1 LNIPGSDFSVHNFK
15 IANNY
20 IKSMLRLPPF
30 EYHAPSNIAEAVALK
45 AELGDSAMYSAG
57 GTDLFPNMKRRQ
69 FTPQNLI
76 GLADLQELR
85 TISEEKSANGLL
97 IGSGV
102 SLSEVA
108 QHAEIRGRFPAL
120 AQAAALVSAPQLR
133 NMGTLGGNLCLD
145 TRCNYYNQ
153 TFQWRKAL
161 GFCLKKEGDTCW
173 VALSSPKCL
182 AVSSS
187 DCAPVVLALN
197 AEFNLVGPEGQ
208 RTVAAAEFYKND
220 GADFLNKTSDELLV
234 SIRLPEHE
242 GWKMNYK
249 KLRRRDSIDFPILG
263 VATALRLESSGSK
276 GATLDC
282 AEIRIV
288 LGAVASAPLRAYEA
302 EKMLVGERLTTE
314 RIAAAAQLAAKL
326 AKPMDNTDM
335 TLGFRKKMVTRF
347 VEEALKE
354 ALEN

>member
-1 LNIPGSDFSVHNFK
+1 
-15 IANNY
+15 
-20 IKSMLRLPPF
+20 MLRLPPF

-76 GLADLQELR
+76 GLTDLQELR
-85 TISEEKSANGLL
+85 IISEEKSANGLL

-108 QHAEIRGRFPAL
+108 QHAEIRERFPAL

-197 AEFNLVGPEGQ
+197 AEFNLAGPEGQ

-335 TLGFRKKMVTRF
+335 TLGFRKKMVARF

>member
-1 LNIPGSDFSVHNFK
+1 
-15 IANNY
+15 
-20 IKSMLRLPPF
+20 MLRLPPF

-161 GFCLKKEGDTCW
+161 GFCLKKDGDTCW

-197 AEFNLVGPEGQ
+197 AEFNLAGPEGQ

-220 GADFLNKTSDELLV
+220 GADFLNKTPDELLV

>member
-1 LNIPGSDFSVHNFK
+1 
-15 IANNY
+15 
-20 IKSMLRLPPF
+20 MLRLPPF

-76 GLADLQELR
+76 GLTDLQELR

-108 QHAEIRGRFPAL
+108 QHAEICGRFPAL

-197 AEFNLVGPEGQ
+197 AEFNLAGPEGQ

-263 VATALRLESSGSK
+263 VATALRLESYGSK

>member
-1 LNIPGSDFSVHNFK
+1 
-15 IANNY
+15 
-20 IKSMLRLPPF
+20 MLRLPPF

-76 GLADLQELR
+76 GLTDLEELR

-161 GFCLKKEGDTCW
+161 GFCLKKDGDTCW

-197 AEFNLVGPEGQ
+197 AEFNLAGPEGQ

>member
-1 LNIPGSDFSVHNFK
+1 
-15 IANNY
+15 
-20 IKSMLRLPPF
+20 MLRLPPF
-30 EYHAPSNIAEAVALK
+30 EYHAPSSIAEAVALK
-45 AELGDSAMYSAG
+45 AEHGDSAMYSAG

-76 GLADLQELR
+76 GLTDLEELH
-85 TISEEKSANGLL
+85 TISAENSANGLL

-108 QHAEIRGRFPAL
+108 QHAGILRHFPAL
-120 AQAAALVSAPQLR
+120 AAAATLVSAPQLR
-133 NMGTLGGNLCLD
+133 NMGTIGGNLCLD

-197 AEFNLVGPEGQ
+197 AEFNLEGTEGQ
-208 RTVAAAEFYKND
+208 RTVPATEFYKND
-220 GADFLNKTSDELLV
+220 GADFLNKTPDELLI

-263 VATALRLESSGSK
+263 VATALRLENSGRS
-276 GATLDC
+276 GADGGTGSTLDC
-282 AEIRIV
+282 TEIRIV
-288 LGAVASAPLRAYEA
+288 LGAVAAAPLRAYEA
-302 EKMLVGERLTTE
+302 EKVLVGERLTTE
-314 RIAAAAQLAAKL
+314 RIEAAAQLAAKL

-335 TLGFRKKMVTRF
+335 TLGFRKKMVTHF
-347 VEEALKE
+347 VTEALKE
-354 ALEN
+354 ALNN

>member
-1 LNIPGSDFSVHNFK
+1 
-15 IANNY
+15 
-20 IKSMLRLPPF
+20 MLRLPPF
-30 EYHAPSNIAEAVALK
+30 EYHAPSSIAEAVALK
-45 AELGDSAMYSAG
+45 AEHGDSAMYSAG

-76 GLADLQELR
+76 GLADLEELH
-85 TISEEKSANGLL
+85 TISAENSANGLL
-97 IGSGV
+97 IGSGI

-108 QHAEIRGRFPAL
+108 KHVGIRRRFPAL
-120 AQAAALVSAPQLR
+120 AEAAALVSAPQLR
-133 NMGTLGGNLCLD
+133 NMGTIGGNLCLD

-173 VALSSPKCL
+173 VARSSPKCL

-197 AEFNLVGPEGQ
+197 AEFNLEGTEGQ
-208 RTVAAAEFYKND
+208 RTVPATEFYKND
-220 GADFLNKTSDELLV
+220 GADFLNKTPDELLV

-263 VATALRLESSGSK
+263 VATALRLENSGRSDAD
-276 GATLDC
+276 GSTGSTLDC

-288 LGAVASAPLRAYEA
+288 LGAVASAPLRAHEA
-302 EKMLVGERLTTE
+302 EKVLVGERLTTE
-314 RIAAAAQLAAKL
+314 RIEAAAQLAAKL

-335 TLGFRKKMVTRF
+335 TLGFRKKMVTHF
-347 VEEALKE
+347 VTEALKE
-354 ALEN
+354 ALNN

>member
-1 LNIPGSDFSVHNFK
+1 
-15 IANNY
+15 
-20 IKSMLRLPPF
+20 MLRLPPF

-76 GLADLQELR
+76 GLTDLEELR
-85 TISEEKSANGLL
+85 SISEEKSANGLL

-197 AEFNLVGPEGQ
+197 AEFNLAGPEGQ

>member
-1 LNIPGSDFSVHNFK
+1 
-15 IANNY
+15 
-20 IKSMLRLPPF
+20 MLRLPPF

-76 GLADLQELR
+76 GLTDLEELR

-161 GFCLKKEGDTCW
+161 GFCLKKDGDTCW

-197 AEFNLVGPEGQ
+197 AEFNLAGPEGQ

-263 VATALRLESSGSK
+263 VATALRLESYGSK

>member
-1 LNIPGSDFSVHNFK
+1 
-15 IANNY
+15 
-20 IKSMLRLPPF
+20 MLRLPPF

-76 GLADLQELR
+76 GLTDLQELR
-85 TISEEKSANGLL
+85 IISEEKSANGLL

-161 GFCLKKEGDTCW
+161 GFCLKKDGDTCW

-197 AEFNLVGPEGQ
+197 AEFNLAGPEGQ

-335 TLGFRKKMVTRF
+335 TLGFRKKMVARF

>member
-1 LNIPGSDFSVHNFK
+1 
-15 IANNY
+15 
-20 IKSMLRLPPF
+20 MLRLPPF

-161 GFCLKKEGDTCW
+161 GFCLKKDGDTCW

-220 GADFLNKTSDELLV
+220 GADFLNKTPDELLV

>member
-1 LNIPGSDFSVHNFK
+1 
-15 IANNY
+15 
-20 IKSMLRLPPF
+20 MLRLPPF

-76 GLADLQELR
+76 GLTDLEELR

-197 AEFNLVGPEGQ
+197 AEFNLAGPEGQ

-220 GADFLNKTSDELLV
+220 GADFLNKTPDELLV

>member
-1 LNIPGSDFSVHNFK
+1 
-15 IANNY
+15 
-20 IKSMLRLPPF
+20 MLRLPPF

-76 GLADLQELR
+76 GLTDLEELR

-197 AEFNLVGPEGQ
+197 AEFNLAGPEGQ

-220 GADFLNKTSDELLV
+220 GADFLNKTPDELLV

-263 VATALRLESSGSK
+263 VATALRLESYGSK

>member
-1 LNIPGSDFSVHNFK
+1 
-15 IANNY
+15 
-20 IKSMLRLPPF
+20 MLRLPPF
-30 EYHAPSNIAEAVALK
+30 EYHAPNSIAEAVALK
-45 AELGDSAMYSAG
+45 AEHGDSAMYSAG

-76 GLADLQELR
+76 GLANLQELR
-85 TISEEKSANGLL
+85 TIVTEESASGLL

-102 SLSEVA
+102 SLSEVV
-108 QHAEIRGRFPAL
+108 ENPLIRKRFPAL

-133 NMGTLGGNLCLD
+133 NMGTIGGNLCLD

-153 TFQWRKAL
+153 SFQWRKAL

-173 VALSSPKCL
+173 VARSSPKCL

-187 DCAPVVLALN
+187 DCAPVVMALN
-197 AEFNLVGPEGQ
+197 GEFNLAGPEGQ
-208 RTVAAAEFYKND
+208 RTVLATEFYKND
-220 GADFLNKTSDELLV
+220 GADFLNKTPDELLV
-234 SIRLPEHE
+234 SIRLPAHE

-249 KLRRRDSIDFPILG
+249 KLRRRESIDFPILG
-263 VATALRLESSGSK
+263 VATALRLENHDHSSAAGSSA
-276 GATLDC
+276 ATESTESKHDC

-288 LGAVASAPLRAYEA
+288 LGAVASSPIRAYEA
-302 EKMLVGERLTTE
+302 EKMLAGAPLTAE
-314 RIAAAAQLAAKL
+314 RIEAAAQLAAKL

-347 VEEALKE
+347 VEQALKE
-354 ALEN
+354 ALEK

>member
-1 LNIPGSDFSVHNFK
+1 
-15 IANNY
+15 
-20 IKSMLRLPPF
+20 MLRLPPF

-76 GLADLQELR
+76 GLTDLQELR
-85 TISEEKSANGLL
+85 IISEEKSANGLL

-161 GFCLKKEGDTCW
+161 GFCLKKDGDTCW

-220 GADFLNKTSDELLV
+220 GADFLNKTPDELLV

>member
-1 LNIPGSDFSVHNFK
+1 
-15 IANNY
+15 
-20 IKSMLRLPPF
+20 MLRLPPF

-161 GFCLKKEGDTCW
+161 GFCLKKDGDTCW

-197 AEFNLVGPEGQ
+197 AEFNLAGPEGQ

-263 VATALRLESSGSK
+263 VATALRLESYGSK

>member
-1 LNIPGSDFSVHNFK
+1 
-15 IANNY
+15 
-20 IKSMLRLPPF
+20 MLRLPPF

-197 AEFNLVGPEGQ
+197 AEFNLAGPEGQ

>member
-1 LNIPGSDFSVHNFK
+1 
-15 IANNY
+15 
-20 IKSMLRLPPF
+20 MLRLPPF

-76 GLADLQELR
+76 GLTDLQELR
-85 TISEEKSANGLL
+85 IISEEKSANGLL

-161 GFCLKKEGDTCW
+161 GFCLKKDGDTCW

-197 AEFNLVGPEGQ
+197 AEFNLAGPEGQ

-220 GADFLNKTSDELLV
+220 GADFLNKTPDELLV

>member
-1 LNIPGSDFSVHNFK
+1 
-15 IANNY
+15 
-20 IKSMLRLPPF
+20 MLRLPPF

-197 AEFNLVGPEGQ
+197 AEFNLAGPEGQ

-220 GADFLNKTSDELLV
+220 GADFLNKTPDELLV

-242 GWKMNYK
+242 GWKMYYK

-335 TLGFRKKMVTRF
+335 TLGFRKKMVARF

>member
-1 LNIPGSDFSVHNFK
+1 
-15 IANNY
+15 
-20 IKSMLRLPPF
+20 MLRLPPF

-76 GLADLQELR
+76 GLTDLQELR
-85 TISEEKSANGLL
+85 IISEEKSANGLL

-161 GFCLKKEGDTCW
+161 GFCLKKDGDTCW

-197 AEFNLVGPEGQ
+197 AEFNLAGPEGQ

-220 GADFLNKTSDELLV
+220 GADFLNKTPDELLV

-335 TLGFRKKMVTRF
+335 TLGFRKKMVARF

>member
-1 LNIPGSDFSVHNFK
+1 
-15 IANNY
+15 
-20 IKSMLRLPPF
+20 MLRLPPF

-197 AEFNLVGPEGQ
+197 AEFNLAGPEGQ

-220 GADFLNKTSDELLV
+220 GADFLNKTPDELLV

-263 VATALRLESSGSK
+263 VATALRLESYGSK

-335 TLGFRKKMVTRF
+335 TLGFRKKMVARF

>member
-1 LNIPGSDFSVHNFK
+1 
-15 IANNY
+15 
-20 IKSMLRLPPF
+20 MLRLPPF

-76 GLADLQELR
+76 GLTDLQELR
-85 TISEEKSANGLL
+85 IISEEKSANGLL

-108 QHAEIRGRFPAL
+108 QHAEIRERFPAL

-161 GFCLKKEGDTCW
+161 GFCLKKDGDTCW

-197 AEFNLVGPEGQ
+197 AEFNLAGPEGQ

-335 TLGFRKKMVTRF
+335 TLGFRKKMVARF

>member
-1 LNIPGSDFSVHNFK
+1 
-15 IANNY
+15 
-20 IKSMLRLPPF
+20 MLRLPPF

-161 GFCLKKEGDTCW
+161 GFCLKKEGDSCW

-197 AEFNLVGPEGQ
+197 AEFNLAGPEGQ

-220 GADFLNKTSDELLV
+220 GADFLNKTPDELLV

>member
-1 LNIPGSDFSVHNFK
+1 
-15 IANNY
+15 
-20 IKSMLRLPPF
+20 MLRLPPF

-76 GLADLQELR
+76 GLTDLQELR
-85 TISEEKSANGLL
+85 IISEEKSANGLL

-108 QHAEIRGRFPAL
+108 QHAEIRERFPAL

-161 GFCLKKEGDTCW
+161 GFCLKKDGDTCW

>member
-1 LNIPGSDFSVHNFK
+1 
-15 IANNY
+15 
-20 IKSMLRLPPF
+20 MLRLPPF

-76 GLADLQELR
+76 GLTDLQELR
-85 TISEEKSANGLL
+85 IISEEKSANGLL

-197 AEFNLVGPEGQ
+197 AEFNLAGPEGQ

-220 GADFLNKTSDELLV
+220 GADFLNKTPDELLV

-263 VATALRLESSGSK
+263 VATALRLESYGSK

>member
-1 LNIPGSDFSVHNFK
+1 
-15 IANNY
+15 
-20 IKSMLRLPPF
+20 MLRLPPF

-76 GLADLQELR
+76 GLTDLQELR
-85 TISEEKSANGLL
+85 IISEEKSANGLL

-161 GFCLKKEGDTCW
+161 GFCLKKEGDSCW

-197 AEFNLVGPEGQ
+197 AEFNLAGPEGQ

>member
-1 LNIPGSDFSVHNFK
+1 
-15 IANNY
+15 
-20 IKSMLRLPPF
+20 MLRLPPF

-76 GLADLQELR
+76 GLTDLEELR

-161 GFCLKKEGDTCW
+161 GFCLKKDGDTCW

-197 AEFNLVGPEGQ
+197 AEFNLAGPEGQ

-220 GADFLNKTSDELLV
+220 GADFLNKTPDELLV

-335 TLGFRKKMVTRF
+335 TLGFRKKMVARF

>member
-1 LNIPGSDFSVHNFK
+1 
-15 IANNY
+15 
-20 IKSMLRLPPF
+20 MLRLPPF

-76 GLADLQELR
+76 GLTDLQELR
-85 TISEEKSANGLL
+85 IISEEKSANGLL

-108 QHAEIRGRFPAL
+108 QHAEIRERFPAL

-161 GFCLKKEGDTCW
+161 GFCLKKDGDTCW

-197 AEFNLVGPEGQ
+197 AEFNLAGPEGQ

-220 GADFLNKTSDELLV
+220 GADFLNKTPDELLV

>member
-1 LNIPGSDFSVHNFK
+1 
-15 IANNY
+15 
-20 IKSMLRLPPF
+20 MLRLPPF

-76 GLADLQELR
+76 GLTDLQELR
-85 TISEEKSANGLL
+85 IISEEKSANGLL

-108 QHAEIRGRFPAL
+108 QHAEIRERFPAL

-161 GFCLKKEGDTCW
+161 GFCLKKDGDTCW

-197 AEFNLVGPEGQ
+197 AEFNLAGPEGQ

-220 GADFLNKTSDELLV
+220 GADFLNKTPDELLV

-335 TLGFRKKMVTRF
+335 TLGFRKKMVARF

>member
-1 LNIPGSDFSVHNFK
+1 
-15 IANNY
+15 
-20 IKSMLRLPPF
+20 MLRLPPF

-76 GLADLQELR
+76 GLTDLEELR

-197 AEFNLVGPEGQ
+197 AEFNLAGPEGQ

-220 GADFLNKTSDELLV
+220 GADFLNKTPDELLV

-242 GWKMNYK
+242 GWKMYYK

>member
-1 LNIPGSDFSVHNFK
+1 
-15 IANNY
+15 
-20 IKSMLRLPPF
+20 MLRLPPF

-76 GLADLQELR
+76 GLTDLQELR
-85 TISEEKSANGLL
+85 IISEEKSANGLL

-108 QHAEIRGRFPAL
+108 QHAEIRERFPAL

-197 AEFNLVGPEGQ
+197 AEFNLAGPEGQ

>member
-1 LNIPGSDFSVHNFK
+1 
-15 IANNY
+15 
-20 IKSMLRLPPF
+20 MLRLPPF

-161 GFCLKKEGDTCW
+161 GFCLKKDGDTCW

-197 AEFNLVGPEGQ
+197 AEFNLAGPEGQ

>member
-1 LNIPGSDFSVHNFK
+1 
-15 IANNY
+15 
-20 IKSMLRLPPF
+20 MLRLPPF

-197 AEFNLVGPEGQ
+197 AEFNLAGPEGQ

-220 GADFLNKTSDELLV
+220 GADFLNKTPDELLV

-263 VATALRLESSGSK
+263 VATALRLESYGSK